1 MKKVLLFVLTVIAA
15 YIGFIIGAAL
25 NLEGYLGIVFAIA
38 VVGIFILD
46 AIEKK
51 KITRRFDLMKKNF
64 IRVLLL
70 LGYCVP
76 FVFLAMNEDATVGTL
91 WFYLIMIIGFGILS
105 YASAKTKNSWI
116 VVIGNILSFA
126 SSCIF
131 AWNFQT
137 PKWEY
142 YFKPFL
148 PKNCL

>member
-1 MKKVLLFVLTVIAA
+1 
-15 YIGFIIGAAL
+15 
-25 NLEGYLGIVFAIA
+25 
-38 VVGIFILD
+38 
-46 AIEKK
+46 
-51 KITRRFDLMKKNF
+51 MKKN
-64 IRVLLL
+64 ILKIILLL
-70 LGYCVP
+70 FYCIP

-105 YASAKTKNSWI
+105 CASAKTKNSWI

-148 PKNCL
+148 PNTIIIFETVIAFLIQIAIVIHYARNNNGDC

>member
-1 MKKVLLFVLTVIAA
+1 
-15 YIGFIIGAAL
+15 
-25 NLEGYLGIVFAIA
+25 
-38 VVGIFILD
+38 
-46 AIEKK
+46 
-51 KITRRFDLMKKNF
+51 MKKNF

-76 FVFLAMNEDATVGTL
+76 IVFLAMNEDATVGTL

-148 PKNCL
+148 PNTLIIFETVIAFLIQIIFVISIIKKNKHKEGENL

>member
-1 MKKVLLFVLTVIAA
+1 
-15 YIGFIIGAAL
+15 
-25 NLEGYLGIVFAIA
+25 
-38 VVGIFILD
+38 
-46 AIEKK
+46 
-51 KITRRFDLMKKNF
+51 MKKNF

-76 FVFLAMNEDATVGTL
+76 IVFLAMNEDATVGTL

-116 VVIGNILSFA
+116 VVIDNILSFA

-148 PKNCL
+148 PNTLIIFETVIAFLIQIIFVISIIKKNKHKEGENL

>member
-1 MKKVLLFVLTVIAA
+1 
-15 YIGFIIGAAL
+15 
-25 NLEGYLGIVFAIA
+25 
-38 VVGIFILD
+38 
-46 AIEKK
+46 
-51 KITRRFDLMKKNF
+51 MKKNF

-116 VVIGNILSFA
+116 VVFGNILSFA

-148 PKNCL
+148 PNTLIIFETVVAFLIQIAIVIHYAKKLRG